1 MAHDNS
7 NSRPNR
13 LSFEERA
20 QIFDKVAAKVTKG
33 YFDPNFNGTNWPEL
47 ARESRKSILA
57 LEDPETFERGMH
69 ELVRRLGTSHTGFF
83 HQSVRRVPARL
94 SIGATFHK
102 SGSDANTRW
111 MVQDVHEGGP
121 AHTAGLQPGDVIQS
135 IDGVCPPAGEPPMFA
150 MGTDVSLVVDR
161 GSEQIVVRMKIPAPR
176 SRKQPAADLKPVTWS
191 ILDGN
196 VGYMK
201 VPILPGVLGLD
212 VARAIDEA
220 MEALASCERFVLDL
234 RGHVG
239 GGLGV
244 LRLMSHLTP
253 DRIPIG
259 YTVTRKRAESGY
271 DKATLPQLGRLP
283 TNLPN
288 PLAIAS
294 MAMKFIGRDSSVAL
308 FSEGLGPKKWH
319 GHAAILVN
327 EHTIS
332 AGEMV
337 AAFASENHLAT
348 IVGAETAGRLI
359 PGSGVKVGAG
369 YMLVMPKAEYRT
381 WSGERFEGRG
391 ILPDIRVP
399 WSADQQLGDLSDQ
412 LSTAIQAA
420 SRSQPRGRAAQ
431 SG

>member
-1 MAHDNS
+1 
-7 NSRPNR
+7 
-13 LSFEERA
+13 
-20 QIFDKVAAKVTKG
+20 
-33 YFDPNFNGTNWPEL
+33 
-47 ARESRKSILA
+47 
-57 LEDPETFERGMH
+57 MH
-69 ELVRRLGTSHTGFF
+69 ELIRRLGTSHTGFF

-102 SGSDANTRW
+102 VGSDADTRW

-121 AHTAGLQPGDVIQS
+121 AHAAGLQPGDVVQL
-135 IDGVCPPAGEPPMFA
+135 IDGSCPPVGEPPTFA
-150 MGTDVSLVVDR
+150 MGTDVSLTVDR
-161 GSEQIVVRMKIPAPR
+161 GAEQVVVRMKIPAPR
-176 SRKQPAADLKPVTWS
+176 SRKQPTADLKAVTWS

-201 VPILPGVLGLD
+201 VPILPRILGLD
-212 VARAIDEA
+212 VARKIDEA
-220 MEALASCERFVLDL
+220 MNELASCERFILDL

-271 DKATLPQLGRLP
+271 DKATLPKLDRLP

-294 MAMKFIGRDSSVAL
+294 MAIKFVGRDSSVAL
-308 FSEGLGPKKWH
+308 VSEALGPKKWH

-337 AAFASENHLAT
+337 AAFASENRLAT

-359 PGSGVKVGAG
+359 PGSGAKVGAG
-369 YMLVMPKAEYRT
+369 YMLVMPRAEYRT
-381 WSGERFEGRG
+381 WAGERFEGHG
-391 ILPDIRVP
+391 VQPDVRVP
-399 WSADQQLGDLSDQ
+399 WAADQQSRDCSDQ
-412 LSTAIQAA
+412 LCVAIQTV
-420 SRSQPRGRAAQ
+420 SDTRPHGSAAQ
-431 SG
+431 RG

>member
-7 NSRPNR
+7 NSRPTK
-13 LSFEERA
+13 LTLDQRA
-20 QIFDKVAAKVTKG
+20 QIFDKTVAKVTNG
-33 YFDPNFNGTNWPEL
+33 YFDPNFNGTNWPEH
-47 ARESRKSILA
+47 ARESRNSILV
-57 LEDPETFERGMH
+57 LEDPEAFERGMH

-83 HQSVRRVPARL
+83 HQSVKRVPARL

-102 SGSDANTRW
+102 VGDDGGTRW
-111 MVQDVHEGGP
+111 VVQDVHEGGP
-121 AHTAGLQPGDVIQS
+121 AHAAGLQPGDVIQA
-135 IDGVCPPAGEPPMFA
+135 IDRASPSASESPMFA
-150 MGTDVSLVVDR
+150 MGTDVSLAVDR
-161 GSEQIVVRMKIPAPR
+161 GLDQIVVRVKIPAPR
-176 SRKQPAADLKPVTWS
+176 SRKQPAAHLKAVSWS

-201 VPILPGVLGLD
+201 VPVLPGLLGLD

-220 MEALASCERFVLDL
+220 MKELASCERFILDL

-253 DRIPIG
+253 DRRPIG

-271 DKATLPQLGRLP
+271 DKSTLPQLDRLP

-294 MAMKFIGRDSSVAL
+294 MAIKFIGRDSSVAL
-308 FSEGLGPKKWH
+308 VSEGLGPKKWH

-348 IVGAETAGRLI
+348 IVGSETAGRLI
-359 PGSGVKVGAG
+359 PGSGVKVGDG

-381 WSGERFEGRG
+381 WSGERFEGHG
-391 ILPDIRVP
+391 IQQDVRVP
-399 WSADQQLGDLSDQ
+399 WSAEHFFGGISDQ
-412 LSTAIQAA
+412 LSTALEVVR
-420 SRSQPRGRAAQ
+420 RS
-431 SG
+431 

>member
-1 MAHDNS
+1 
-7 NSRPNR
+7 
-13 LSFEERA
+13 
-20 QIFDKVAAKVTKG
+20 
-33 YFDPNFNGTNWPEL
+33 
-47 ARESRKSILA
+47 
-57 LEDPETFERGMH
+57 
-69 ELVRRLGTSHTGFF
+69 
-83 HQSVRRVPARL
+83 
-94 SIGATFHK
+94 
-102 SGSDANTRW
+102 

-121 AHTAGLQPGDVIQS
+121 AHAAGLRPGDVIQM
-135 IDGVCPPAGEPPMFA
+135 IDGSCPSSGEPPMFA
-150 MGTDVSLVVDR
+150 MGTDVSLTIDR
-161 GSEQIVVRMKIPAPR
+161 RGEEIVVQMKIPAPR
-176 SRKQPAADLKPVTWS
+176 SRKQPTADLKAVTWS

-212 VARAIDEA
+212 VARKIDEA
-220 MEALASCERFVLDL
+220 MNELASCDGFILDL

-239 GGLGV
+239 GGLGA

-271 DKATLPQLGRLP
+271 DKTMLPKLDRLP

-294 MAMKFIGRDSSVAL
+294 MAVKFIGRDSSVTL
-308 FSEGLGPKKWH
+308 VSEGLGPKKWH

-348 IVGAETAGRLI
+348 IVGSETAGRLI
-359 PGSGVKVGAG
+359 PGSGAKIGVG

-381 WSGERFEGRG
+381 WSGERFEGHG
-391 ILPDIRVP
+391 IKPDVQVA
-399 WSADQQLGDLSDQ
+399 WSANQRLGEPSDQ
-412 LSTAIQAA
+412 LSAAVQAV
-420 SRSQPRGRAAQ
+420 SHPQPKKRAA
-431 SG
+431 GNG

>member
-7 NSRPNR
+7 ISRPDR

-47 ARESRKSILA
+47 AGESRKSILA

-102 SGSDANTRW
+102 DGDDAHRLW
-111 MVQDVHEGGP
+111 IVQDVHEGGP
-121 AHTAGLQPGDVIQS
+121 AHAAGLKPGDVVQT
-135 IDGVCPPAGEPPMFA
+135 IDGSCPPAGEPPMFA

-176 SRKQPAADLKPVTWS
+176 SRKQPTANLKPVTWS

-212 VARAIDEA
+212 VARKIDEA
-220 MEALASCERFVLDL
+220 MAELASCDGFILDL

-253 DRIPIG
+253 DRMPIG

-271 DKATLPQLGRLP
+271 DKATLPQLDRLP

-294 MAMKFIGRDSSVAL
+294 MAVKFIGRDPSVTL
-308 FSEGLGPKKWH
+308 VSEGLGPKKWH
-319 GHAAILVN
+319 GHAALLVN

-348 IVGAETAGRLI
+348 IVGSETAGRLI

-369 YMLVMPKAEYRT
+369 YMLVMPKAEYRA
-381 WSGERFEGRG
+381 WSGERFEGHGVKPDVRVAWSTNQESVALYDELSAALQMLAHAQSRG
-391 ILPDIRVP
+391 K
-399 WSADQQLGDLSDQ
+399 
-412 LSTAIQAA
+412 
-420 SRSQPRGRAAQ
+420 AAQ
-431 SG
+431 IG

>member
-20 QIFDKVAAKVTKG
+20 QIFDKTVAKVTKG

-57 LEDPETFERGMH
+57 LEDPEAFEQGMH

-102 SGSDANTRW
+102 IGSDADTRW
-111 MVQDVHEGGP
+111 TVQDVHEGGP
-121 AHTAGLQPGDVIQS
+121 AHAAGLQPGDVVQA
-135 IDGVCPPAGEPPMFA
+135 IDGASPSASESPMFA
-150 MGTDVSLVVDR
+150 MGTDVSLAVDR
-161 GSEQIVVRMKIPAPR
+161 GSRQIVARMKIPAPR
-176 SRKQPAADLKPVTWS
+176 SRKQPTADLKPVTWS

-201 VPILPGVLGLD
+201 IPMLPGVLGLD
-212 VARAIDEA
+212 VARQIDEA
-220 MEALASCERFVLDL
+220 MGNLASCERFILDL

-271 DKATLPQLGRLP
+271 DKSTLPKLDRLP

-294 MAMKFIGRDSSVAL
+294 MAVMFIGRDSSVTL
-308 FSEGLGPKKWH
+308 VSEGLGPKKWH

-337 AAFASENHLAT
+337 AAFASENRLAT
-348 IVGAETAGRLI
+348 IVGTETAGRLI

-369 YMLVMPKAEYRT
+369 YMLVMPKAEYRA
-381 WSGERFEGRG
+381 WSGERFEGHG
-391 ILPDIRVP
+391 VKPDVLVP
-399 WSADQQLGDLSDQ
+399 WSADQHLGNLSDQ
-412 LSTAIQAA
+412 FSKALELVNHS
-420 SRSQPRGRAAQ
+420 
-431 SG
+431 

>member
-1 MAHDNS
+1 
-7 NSRPNR
+7 
-13 LSFEERA
+13 
-20 QIFDKVAAKVTKG
+20 
-33 YFDPNFNGTNWPEL
+33 
-47 ARESRKSILA
+47 
-57 LEDPETFERGMH
+57 
-69 ELVRRLGTSHTGFF
+69 
-83 HQSVRRVPARL
+83 
-94 SIGATFHK
+94 
-102 SGSDANTRW
+102 
-111 MVQDVHEGGP
+111 
-121 AHTAGLQPGDVIQS
+121 
-135 IDGVCPPAGEPPMFA
+135 MFA
-150 MGTDVSLVVDR
+150 MGTDVSLAVDR

-201 VPILPGVLGLD
+201 VPVLPGLLGLD
-212 VARAIDEA
+212 IARAIDVA
-220 MEALASCERFVLDL
+220 MEKLASCERFILDL

-259 YTVTRKRAESGY
+259 YTVTRKRAESGC
-271 DKATLPQLGRLP
+271 DKATLPQLDRLP

-294 MAMKFIGRDSSVAL
+294 MAIKFIGRDSSVAL

-332 AGEMV
+332 AGEMI
-337 AAFASENHLAT
+337 AAFASENHLAS
-348 IVGAETAGRLI
+348 IVGSETAGRLI

-369 YMLVMPKAEYRT
+369 YMLVIPRAEYRT
-381 WSGERFEGRG
+381 WSGHRFEGHGVR
-391 ILPDIRVP
+391 PNVP
-399 WSADQQLGDLSDQ
+399 VAWSTNQESRDLSDP
-412 LSTAIQAA
+412 LSKAIETV
-420 SRSQPRGRAAQ
+420 SHPQPRERAT
-431 SG
+431 GNG

>member
-1 MAHDNS
+1 
-7 NSRPNR
+7 
-13 LSFEERA
+13 
-20 QIFDKVAAKVTKG
+20 
-33 YFDPNFNGTNWPEL
+33 
-47 ARESRKSILA
+47 
-57 LEDPETFERGMH
+57 
-69 ELVRRLGTSHTGFF
+69 
-83 HQSVRRVPARL
+83 
-94 SIGATFHK
+94 
-102 SGSDANTRW
+102 
-111 MVQDVHEGGP
+111 
-121 AHTAGLQPGDVIQS
+121 
-135 IDGVCPPAGEPPMFA
+135 MFA
-150 MGTDVSLVVDR
+150 MGTDVSLAVDR
-161 GSEQIVVRMKIPAPR
+161 GSEQVVVRMKIPSPR
-176 SRKQPAADLKPVTWS
+176 SRKQPTADLKAVTWS
-191 ILDGN
+191 ILDGD

-201 VPILPGVLGLD
+201 VPVLPGLLGLD
-212 VARAIDEA
+212 VARTIDEA
-220 MEALASCERFVLDL
+220 MQKLASCERFILDL

-271 DKATLPQLGRLP
+271 DKTALPMLDRLP
-283 TNLPN
+283 TNLAN

-294 MAMKFIGRDSSVAL
+294 MAIKFIGRDSSVAL

-348 IVGAETAGRLI
+348 IVGSETAGRLI
-359 PGSGVKVGAG
+359 PGSGVKVGEG

-381 WSGERFEGRG
+381 WSGQRFEGHG
-391 ILPDIRVP
+391 VQPDVRVP

-412 LSTAIQAA
+412 LVAA
-420 SRSQPRGRAAQ
+420 CARVWTCSF
-431 SG
+431 

>member
-1 MAHDNS
+1 MHD
-7 NSRPNR
+7 
-13 LSFEERA
+13 
-20 QIFDKVAAKVTKG
+20 
-33 YFDPNFNGTNWPEL
+33 
-47 ARESRKSILA
+47 
-57 LEDPETFERGMH
+57 
-69 ELVRRLGTSHTGFF
+69 LVRRLGTSHTGFF

-102 SGSDANTRW
+102 IGSDADTRW

-121 AHTAGLQPGDVIQS
+121 ANAAGLQPGDVIQT
-135 IDGVCPPAGEPPMFA
+135 IDGSCPPAGEPPMFA
-150 MGTDVSLVVDR
+150 MGTDVSLAVDR
-161 GSEQIVVRMKIPAPR
+161 GSEQVVVRMKIPAPR
-176 SRKQPAADLKPVTWS
+176 SRKQPAADLKAVTWS

-201 VPILPGVLGLD
+201 VPILPGILGLD
-212 VARAIDEA
+212 VARKIDEA
-220 MEALASCERFVLDL
+220 MTELTSCERFILDL

-253 DRIPIG
+253 GRIPIG

-271 DKATLPQLGRLP
+271 DKSTLPQLDRLP

-288 PLAIAS
+288 PFAIAS
-294 MAMKFIGRDSSVAL
+294 MAIKFIGRDSSVAL
-308 FSEGLGPKKWH
+308 VSEGLGPKKWH

-337 AAFASENHLAT
+337 AAFASENRLAT

-359 PGSGVKVGAG
+359 PGSGAKVGAG
-369 YMLVMPKAEYRT
+369 YMLDMPKAEYRT
-381 WSGERFEGRG
+381 WSGERFEGHG
-391 ILPDIRVP
+391 IQPDVHVP
-399 WSADQQLGDLSDQ
+399 WSTDQQLGDPSGQ
-412 LSTAIQAA
+412 LSIALEVVND
-420 SRSQPRGRAAQ
+420 S
-431 SG
+431 